1 MTCTDEELSRDR
13 RSIDL
18 APSRGA
24 RLLSADVVFANG
36 AVLFVRSGHQGNE
49 DPARLQ
55 LYLFGF
61 YC

>member
-1 MTCTDEELSRDR
+1 MDEELSRDR
-13 RSIDL
+13 ELIDL

-24 RLLSADVVFANG
+24 RLLSADVVPANG
-36 AVLFVRSGHQGNE
+36 AVLFVRNRHQGNE